1 MGLFNNKDR
10 NSVQLNELTDIH
22 YRNCY
27 LGWGWYEKHKK
38 KFHSL
43 VLWSILDQIFRGL
56 MNVSFIN
63 QKKPAFEVDAVI
75 SFLESNYVI
84 LLDQYWALGFMAVQG
99 DRNMNFRV
107 IPEQDIKK
115 DTKGRVIN
123 KNSIVV
129 YSPHYQTDR
138 ITDLQIIKPY
148 LDLLDSLGT
157 SLSEGTENMGT
168 LPIISGE
175 SIPAN
180 AEFKQDLSELMSRDY
195 GSTKKYPYFLSKAP
209 LDVKTIDL
217 NIKDLEID
225 ENMLET
231 FKYLCRFFG
240 VPTDLIVG
248 GSTFTNSQEAIKH
261 FYDTTIRFYAEMLL
275 QLGRAILTSCTT
287 LPKASMNY
295 KIMNV
300 AGLDQSL
307 KDTLSEKNA
316 YIDTLLKLRDAGF
329 DVTEELAKV
338 VNDVKIAYKEA

>member
-1 MGLFNNKDR
+1 MGFFNNKDR

-43 VLWSILDQIFRGL
+43 VLWTILDQIFRGL

-63 QKKPAFEVDAVI
+63 QKKPAFEVDAII
-75 SFLESNYVI
+75 SFIESNYVI

-138 ITDLQIIKPY
+138 ITDLQIIRPY

-195 GSTKKYPYFLSKAP
+195 GSTKKYPYFLSKTP

-287 LPKASMNY
+287 LPKASINY

-300 AGLDQSL
+300 SGLDKSL
-307 KDTLSEKNA
+307 QDALAEKNA
-316 YIDTLLKLRDAGF
+316 YIDTLLKLKEQGI
-329 DVTEELAKV
+329 DVSTDLAKIYE
-338 VNDVKIAYKEA
+338 DCKIAYKEA

>member
-1 MGLFNNKDR
+1 
-10 NSVQLNELTDIH
+10 
-22 YRNCY
+22 
-27 LGWGWYEKHKK
+27 
-38 KFHSL
+38 
-43 VLWSILDQIFRGL
+43 
-56 MNVSFIN
+56 
-63 QKKPAFEVDAVI
+63 
-75 SFLESNYVI
+75 
-84 LLDQYWALGFMAVQG
+84 
-99 DRNMNFRV
+99 
-107 IPEQDIKK
+107 
-115 DTKGRVIN
+115 
-123 KNSIVV
+123 
-129 YSPHYQTDR
+129 
-138 ITDLQIIKPY
+138 
-148 LDLLDSLGT
+148 
-157 SLSEGTENMGT
+157 
-168 LPIISGE
+168 
-175 SIPAN
+175 
-180 AEFKQDLSELMSRDY
+180 MSRDY